1 MCIAYLLCSVGKPS
15 RAELQDLLGKIKTKI
30 AYVNGEIDF
39 YSTKKPKLDEYGT
52 RLESLRD
59 AQSKRRSGAVTDFI
73 ERELECTVQN
83 MGVPTGADSCEAFMM
98 SSNNLTT
105 ALRSEA
111 DSIANVGDYNWASNN
126 KAVYIESLKSKRTE
140 LENQQQLVLAALG
153 KVDPLVGSIVNS
165 NPDAIEAIIDSRKE
179 DKWLQF
185 EFNSEEEESKNAKK
199 SSSKSSRLSVKLLS
213 NGWFIKGSHTKK
225 DEVSESMSR
234 ASLKVKGKL
243 LRVFIKRPW
252 FNPDVFDDRNLDFV
266 SCIMIIQICLFC
278 YYFQVANSDNGAK
291 VLGAPGSALTE
302 VEFINAITGGDGGPD
317 DVIYRLPEYITS
329 FLLAKDIDL
338 EISNVNRNMFRSLM
352 KATSFSTM
360 PVKIFNFRLSSSSKS
375 ASNEAH
381 TRVHRTAN
389 GMKIKIPGA
398 QLIGYYTQKL
408 PQFPQA

>member
-1 MCIAYLLCSVGKPS
+1 MHITCLSYFICSVGKPS

-39 YSTKKPKLDEYGT
+39 YSTKKPKLDEYGR

-83 MGVPTGADSCEAFMM
+83 MGVDTGAADSCEAFMM

-165 NPDAIEAIIDSRKE
+165 NPDVIEAIIDSRKE

-185 EFNSEEEESKNAKK
+185 EFNSEEEESKKTEK
-199 SSSKSSRLSVKLLS
+199 SSSKSSRFSVGYS
-213 NGWFIKGSHTKK
+213 GWFVSGSYSSQS
-225 DEVSESMSR
+225 SESKYELSDTMSK
-234 ASLKVKGKL
+234 ASLKAKGKL

-252 FNPDVFDDRNLDFV
+252 FKPEVFDDRNLDFV
-266 SCIMIIQICLFC
+266 SCIYNVI
-278 YYFQVANSDNGAK
+278 V
-291 VLGAPGSALTE
+291 
-302 VEFINAITGGDGGPD
+302 FINALFIT
-317 DVIYRLPEYITS
+317 VNYCT
-329 FLLAKDIDL
+329 LL
-338 EISNVNRNMFRSLM
+338 SR
-352 KATSFSTM
+352 
-360 PVKIFNFRLSSSSKS
+360 
-375 ASNEAH
+375 
-381 TRVHRTAN
+381 
-389 GMKIKIPGA
+389 
-398 QLIGYYTQKL
+398 
-408 PQFPQA
+408 